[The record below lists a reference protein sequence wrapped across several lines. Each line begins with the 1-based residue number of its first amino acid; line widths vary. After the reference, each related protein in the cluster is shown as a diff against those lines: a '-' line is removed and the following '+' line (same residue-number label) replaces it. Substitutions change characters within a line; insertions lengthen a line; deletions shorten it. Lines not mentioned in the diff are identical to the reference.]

1 MLKAKYYKD
10 NIKLAYPIIL
20 SSLGISIVQFFDT
33 FMVGHLGKE
42 QLAGVAFASA
52 ITTIALVFGQGIGMS
67 LTPLVG
73 QSFARKET
81 IHISRLF
88 QNAITL
94 NVFTGLMI
102 VLVLM
107 AIVPLMPYLGQPDEV
122 IKAARPYFI
131 VTAISLFPAQI
142 FLAFRH
148 FMEGVGNTKITMQI
162 IISTN
167 VLNIILNYIFIYGKL
182 GLPAMGAFGAGL
194 STLIARTIMPIAYV
208 IYMLSHNHYK
218 KYFKFFS
225 KANFSFYTHKSI
237 AKLGLPI
244 AIQLSLECVS
254 FSMVTIMM
262 GWLSTVALA
271 AYQIVLTFCNLTF
284 QIACGVASST
294 TILVS
299 HSFGRKDGKDVSAY
313 SNGGLHLSFITMG
326 IAALCFIFFGRQI
339 TSWFSTD
346 VTVIAQGALLFIVA
360 GGFQLI
366 DGTQA
371 TLLGALRGIN
381 DVSKPMKYSLISYI
395 LFAIPMA
402 YVLGFLLDFGPC
414 GILSGEAL
422 GLLLAAILYYQRLR
436 KSVRKIK
443 SC

>member
-1 MLKAKYYKD
+1 
-10 NIKLAYPIIL
+10 
-20 SSLGISIVQFFDT
+20 
-33 FMVGHLGKE
+33 
-42 QLAGVAFASA
+42 
-52 ITTIALVFGQGIGMS
+52 
-67 LTPLVG
+67 
-73 QSFARKET
+73 
-81 IHISRLF
+81 
-88 QNAITL
+88 
-94 NVFTGLMI
+94 
-102 VLVLM
+102 
-107 AIVPLMPYLGQPDEV
+107 
-122 IKAARPYFI
+122 
-131 VTAISLFPAQI
+131 
-142 FLAFRH
+142 
-148 FMEGVGNTKITMQI
+148 
-162 IISTN
+162 
-167 VLNIILNYIFIYGKL
+167 
-182 GLPAMGAFGAGL
+182 MGAFGAGL

-271 AYQIVLTFCNLTF
+271 AYQIVLTFCTLTF

-346 VTVIAQGALLFIVA
+346 ATVIAQGALLFIVA

-422 GLLLAAILYYQRLR
+422 GLLLAAILYYQRYTLFKLHNILLLSYYLHNVASGYYMKLR
-436 KSVRKIK
+436 IESLYKVQIIVVCPIEHYEINIFDYYIFLYHYTVLVLSDFTKQR
-443 SC
+443 